1 MIDRRAFLSLVGISV
16 ALPSA
21 LQGAPTPVGV
31 GGATPGNTNAPDPV
45 NLGSGVT
52 LIDYRV
58 YPASSHNRIIGE
70 IRNTTGRMIDAPV
83 VSFYYAVDG
92 EERAGFAYAAPMLPV
107 VPAHD
112 SVPIFGTVP
121 EGVDPAEV
129 LASADFSLCTPAE
142 PGEYTEREQQLD
154 LSLQIIEEEID
165 TNVYRA
171 EGVVRNTGNTT
182 ATGTMVRG
190 IVRDADGR
198 VVGST
203 TSAFTNVI
211 AVSEAKPFTLW
222 GDISLR
228 NKANPFVLLSG
239 DDYTVDIIAG
249 TRGPVVLPG
258 CSFGTPWS

>member
-1 MIDRRAFLSLVGISV
+1 MDRRAFLFLIGASV

-21 LQGAPTPVGV
+21 PTPARVR
-31 GGATPGNTNAPDPV
+31 GAVLGNSNAPDPV
-45 NLGSGVT
+45 DLGSGIA

-58 YPASSHNRIIGE
+58 YPASPYNRIIGE
-70 IRNTTGRMIDAPV
+70 IRNTTDRMIDAPV
-83 VSFYYAVDG
+83 VSFYYTVDG

-107 VPAHD
+107 VAAD
-112 SVPIFGTVP
+112 GSVPIFGTIP
-121 EGVDPAEV
+121 ERVDPEEA

-142 PGEYTEREQQLD
+142 PGEYIEREQQLD

-171 EGVVRNTGNTT
+171 EGVVTNAGNTT
-182 ATGTMVRG
+182 ATRTMVRG

-198 VVGST
+198 VAGST

-239 DDYTVDIIAG
+239 DGYTVDIIAG

-258 CSFGTPWS
+258 CSFGTPWN